1 MIKCIIVD
9 DEPHAIE
16 VLDHYVKQTPHLQLV
31 ASFTNPIEALQLF
44 GRQKIDLVFLDIQMP
59 EISGIDFIKAIQG
72 KSKVILTT
80 AYSEFALEGYDL
92 YVVDYLLKPIRLP
105 RFLAA
110 VQKVVE
116 QLNAINETH
125 LHPEIVE
132 GDYIFVKTES
142 KGKLLKINLGD
153 IDFIESMKNYVAIHR
168 GGQKTLVYTSMKEL
182 EERLPKKQFLR
193 VHKSFIIPVSRIT
206 RVSNYWHEA
215 ATKVPE
221 VTLGFWVIKI
231 AATTL
236 GETGGD
242 SVTMTLNWV
251 I

>member
-1 MIKCIIVD
+1 MINCIIVD

-16 VLDHYVKQTPHLQLV
+16 VLDHYVKQTPHLHLV
-31 ASFTNPIEALQLF
+31 ASFTNPIEALQLVAQ
-44 GRQKIDLVFLDIQMP
+44 QKIELVFLDIQMP

-110 VQKVVE
+110 VQKAVE
-116 QLNAINETH
+116 QINAFKESSAHEMT
-125 LHPEIVE
+125 ED
-132 GDYIFVKTES
+132 DYLFVKTES
-142 KGKLLKINLGD
+142 KGKLVKINLTD

-182 EERLPKKQFLR
+182 EERLPKKQFIR
-193 VHKSFIIPVSRIT
+193 VHKSFIIPISRIT
-206 RVSNYWHEA
+206 GIEGNLVRLKNVSSEILIGENYKAELM
-215 ATKVPE
+215 E
-221 VTLGFWVIKI
+221 IIKGKMI
-231 AATTL
+231 Q
-236 GETGGD
+236 
-242 SVTMTLNWV
+242 
-251 I
+251 